1 MSSLDG
7 YSVLP
12 FKEAFSLTAQE
23 LTDHY
28 LHSLGRVLVEKDGGV
43 HMDLYTF
50 AHLLPS
56 GRKELL
62 ENALRNANSSLESN
76 LREYKN
82 SLAVSTVSSTVS
94 STISSISANTGAI
107 SSARG
112 EGESYADL
120 Y

>member
-1 MSSLDG
+1 MSDFLDG

-12 FKEAFSLTAQE
+12 FEEAFSLTAEQ

-28 LHSLGRVLVEKDGGV
+28 LHSLGRVLVEKGGV

-82 SLAVSTVSSTVS
+82 SLAVGTSISSTDAS
-94 STISSISANTGAI
+94 STGITSSTKSV
-107 SSARG
+107 
-112 EGESYADL
+112 GESYADL

>member
-12 FKEAFSLTAQE
+12 FEEAASLTAEQ

-82 SLAVSTVSSTVS
+82 SLAVGTSISSTDAS
-94 STISSISANTGAI
+94 STGITSSTKSV
-107 SSARG
+107 
-112 EGESYADL
+112 GESYADL